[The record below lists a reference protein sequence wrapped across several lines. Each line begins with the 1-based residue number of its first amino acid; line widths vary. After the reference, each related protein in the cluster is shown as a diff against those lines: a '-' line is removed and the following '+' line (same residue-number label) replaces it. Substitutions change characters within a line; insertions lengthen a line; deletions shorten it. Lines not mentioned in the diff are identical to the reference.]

1 MVDWIRFIPDN
12 KYKACTQCFG
22 KLVIHN
28 KVTKIGSYAFA
39 NYKGFEGELL
49 IPNSVT
55 YIANCYGFSKLILP
69 DFIGYIYN
77 EGTLVISNRTK
88 YLRKRAFY
96 NCTGFDKLV
105 INNQKASFDDQ
116 AFASTRL
123 SLVSFNELNEFI
135 CRSEVFPSNQKIE
148 VPSGYKNKEFCK
160 K

>member
-1 MVDWIRFIPDN
+1 MVDGIRFIPDN

-22 KLVIHN
+22 KLTTHN

-39 NYKGFEGELL
+39 NNKGFEGELL

-55 YIANCYGFSKLILP
+55 YIANCYGFSKFILP

-96 NCTGFDKLV
+96 NCT
-105 INNQKASFDDQ
+105 
-116 AFASTRL
+116 RL
-123 SLVSFNELNEFI
+123 SHQRVYHKSASMN
-135 CRSEVFPSNQKIE
+135 
-148 VPSGYKNKEFCK
+148 
-160 K
+160 